1 MDVTED
7 LRADIS
13 QAADRMGSPIGA
25 KRELQELANHLAP
38 GEQVIALV
46 AGSHGPG
53 NGLLVLTD
61 SRVLF
66 LFEGLIRKAFLDI
79 KIPDIT
85 AVQWETAVNL
95 GTITLLA
102 GGDIAVSGIDKD
114 GGAVF
119 VDALEAARSAH
130 R

>member
-1 MDVTED
+1 MFED

-13 QAADRMGSPIGA
+13 RAADRMGSAIGA
-25 KRELQELANHLAP
+25 KKELNDLADHLAP
-38 GEQVIALV
+38 GENVAALV

-66 LFEGLIRKAFLDI
+66 LFEGLIRKAFVDI

-85 AVQWETAVNL
+85 AVRWETAVNL

-102 GGDIAVSGIDKD
+102 GGEVSISGVDKD
-114 GGAVF
+114 GGAFF
-119 VDALEAARSAH
+119 VEALEAARSA
-130 R
+130 RR